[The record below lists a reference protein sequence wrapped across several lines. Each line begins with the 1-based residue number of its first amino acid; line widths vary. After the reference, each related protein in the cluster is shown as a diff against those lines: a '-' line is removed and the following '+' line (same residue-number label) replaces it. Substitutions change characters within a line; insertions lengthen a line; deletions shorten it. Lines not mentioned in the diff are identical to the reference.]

1 VSSDNAHAEPW
12 TVTGLTARIKQNL
25 EQGFAHIR
33 VEAEVS
39 RLSKPASGHYYFT
52 MKDSHASISA
62 VIWRST
68 ALRLRTRLEDGGS
81 YIFHGHLSVYE
92 PRGTYQMIVT
102 AVHAVGAGA
111 LAAAFEERKRL
122 FAARGWFAAERKQ
135 EIPALP
141 QHIAV
146 LTSSTAAAWEDVKK
160 VLHTRP
166 RYIRISLVPCLVQG
180 EQAPDS
186 LVAAMQRMQRAECR
200 PDVALLVRGGG
211 SMEDLWC
218 FNDERV
224 VAAVANCPI
233 PIITGVGHEIDTTLV
248 DYASD
253 VRAAT
258 PSNAAE
264 LCCPSRASLRQRL
277 PSMPRLAQGLR
288 QRVQHLRHR
297 WHSETRRLQEQK
309 QRQMEQRLYLHAQS
323 MERLHARA
331 QQKVRQKQQIYQSV
345 YARLQ
350 RSAPHLRVRTQ
361 RQQWQNI
368 QQDLLRCMPD
378 MVGKKAQYVSCYE
391 AMRSAVWQQVQQQ
404 RQAYIGAH
412 QALLALNP
420 KSILQ
425 RGYSLAYDADGRMVT
440 QAQSL
445 RAGDVMDVHFSDGV
459 VRTQVNEVKR

>member
-1 VSSDNAHAEPW
+1 MSSDNAHAEPW

-102 AVHAVGAGA
+102 AVHAVGSGA
-111 LAAAFEERKRL
+111 LAVAFEERKRL
-122 FAARGWFAAERKQ
+122 FAARGWFAVERKQ
-135 EIPALP
+135 SIPALP

-166 RYIRISLVPCLVQG
+166 SYLRITLVPCLVQG
-180 EQAPDS
+180 EQAPDAV
-186 LVAAMQRMQRAECR
+186 VAAIQRMQVWELH

-224 VAAVANCPI
+224 VAAVAGCSI
-233 PIITGVGHEIDTTLV
+233 PIITGIGHEIDTTLV
-248 DYASD
+248 DYAAD

-264 LCCPSRASLRQRL
+264 LCCPSRESLRQRL
-277 PSMPRLAQGLR
+277 PSMPRLAQSLR
-288 QRVQHLRHR
+288 QRVQHLHQR
-297 WHSETRRLQEQK
+297 WHGETRRLHEQK
-309 QRQMEQRLYLHAQS
+309 QRQMEQRLYHHAQM
-323 MERLHARA
+323 MERLYARS
-331 QQKVRQKQQIYQSV
+331 QQTLRQQQQRYQALS
-345 YARLQ
+345 ARLQ
-350 RSAPHLRVRTQ
+350 RCAPHVRLRLQ
-361 RQQWQNI
+361 RQQWQHA
-368 QQDLLRCMPD
+368 QQRLLRAMPD
-378 MVGKKAQYVSCYE
+378 IASRQAEYLACYE
-391 AMRSAVWQQVQQQ
+391 VIRAVVNKQVQQR
-404 RQAYIGAH
+404 RQAYIGGH
-412 QALLALNP
+412 QGLLALNP
-420 KSILQ
+420 KSILK

-445 RAGDVMDVHFSDGV
+445 HAGDVLDVHFSDGV
-459 VRTQVNEVKR
+459 VRTQVGEVKQ